1 MYTKTDYT
9 RTKYGQYKDD
19 NSKIL
24 TMPNYYITQDPFF
37 VDTMIMLA
45 IFISLCNKESF
56 RFFLIN
62 FQASL
67 KI

>member
-24 TMPNYYITQDPFF
+24 TMLTYYVAQHILALFEDGLT
-37 VDTMIMLA
+37 VDKGEPLTFYGIYRRKLT
-45 IFISLCNKESF
+45 
-56 RFFLIN
+56 
-62 FQASL
+62 
-67 KI
+67 